1 MAVRA
6 ILEMRVDTVTTTV
19 GDAREPERPDGEAG
33 IVAGCEECSEARDLN
48 GGERRAPHPYIGKC
62 WRCGM
67 RTSPP
72 VRMDGCPVRVLSE
85 REKRLRAVCGS
96 WLKEGGPAMAGMNH
110 VEGEDE
116 RYRGIR
122 TSWRRRSRWREGR
135 IFPYDATRAASDPFY
150 LSLLRSQ
157 SFDLI

>member
-1 MAVRA
+1 
-6 ILEMRVDTVTTTV
+6 VTMTV
-19 GDAREPERPDGEAG
+19 GDAREPERSDGEAG

-48 GGERRAPHPYIGKC
+48 GGERRASHPCIGEC
-62 WRCGM
+62 WRYEM

-72 VRMDGCPVRVLSE
+72 VRMDRCPVRVLSE
-85 REKRLRAVCGS
+85 REKRPRAVCGS
-96 WLKEGGPAMAGMNH
+96 WLKEGGLVKGGMNH

-116 RYRGIR
+116 GYRGIR

-135 IFPYDATRAASDPFY
+135 IFPHDATRAASDPFY
-150 LSLLRSQ
+150 LLFLSSLHSQ